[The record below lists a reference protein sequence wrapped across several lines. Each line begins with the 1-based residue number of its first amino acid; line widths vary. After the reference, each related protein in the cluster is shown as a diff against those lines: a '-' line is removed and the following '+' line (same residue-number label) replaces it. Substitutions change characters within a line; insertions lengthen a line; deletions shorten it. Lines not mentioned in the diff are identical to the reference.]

1 MRAHKHIAW
10 VLFFILFVLAAGGL
24 SVAQPES
31 SLALVSKI
39 IQRVLRQQDGKDWVD
54 AKRGE
59 TLGAGDKIRTG
70 QSSLA
75 VIKFKDNS
83 MLRIRELSEL
93 TIEGENNNG
102 VFFKSVEIEKGA
114 VGFNIRKQGEGE
126 EFRFSSPTS
135 VASIRGTGGQ
145 FLLADSADLLV
156 VIEGVVLYTNQISRE
171 SLEVRAGFT
180 GVSRKDG
187 TIVTRPS
194 TDEEQREAIE
204 SSRQTDRENEF
215 EFDLRDNQGNRRKLR
230 IEFK

>member
-1 MRAHKHIAW
+1 VNAHKYI
-10 VLFFILFVLAAGGL
+10 VRVLSLFLFFLTAGDL
-24 SVAQPES
+24 SVARPES
-31 SLALVSKI
+31 SLALVSKVV
-39 IQRVLRQQDGKDWVD
+39 QRVLRQQDGKDWVD

-83 MLRIRELSEL
+83 MVRVRELSEL
-93 TIEGENNNG
+93 TIEGENNSG

-114 VGFNIRKQGEGE
+114 VGFNIRKQGDGE

-171 SLEVRAGFT
+171 SVEVRAGFT

-187 TIVTRPS
+187 TIVTRPF
-194 TDEEQREAIE
+194 TDEERQEAIE
-204 SSRQTDRENEF
+204 ASRQTDKENEF
-215 EFDLRDNQGNRRKLR
+215 EFDLHDNQGNKRKLR

>member
-10 VLFFILFVLAAGGL
+10 VLFFVLFVLAVGGL

-83 MLRIRELSEL
+83 MLRVRELSEL
-93 TIEGENNNG
+93 TIEGVNNNG

-171 SLEVRAGFT
+171 SVEVRAGFT

>member
-1 MRAHKHIAW
+1 MKARKYITW
-10 VLFFILFVLAAGGL
+10 ILPFVFVVLGAGDL
-24 SVAQPES
+24 SVARPES
-31 SLALVSKI
+31 SLALVSKV
-39 IQRVLRQQDGKDWVD
+39 IQRVLRQQGGKDWVD

-59 TLGAGDKIRTG
+59 TLAAGDKIRTG

-83 MLRIRELSEL
+83 MVRVRELSEL
-93 TIEGENNNG
+93 TIEGENNSG

-114 VGFNIRKQGEGE
+114 VGFNIRRQGEGE

-156 VIEGVVLYTNQISRE
+156 VVEGAVLYTNQVSRE
-171 SLEVRAGFT
+171 SVEVRAGFS

-187 TIVTRPS
+187 TIVARPF

-204 SSRQTDRENEF
+204 ASRQTDRENEF
-215 EFDLRDNQGNRRKLR
+215 ELDLRDNQGNRRKLR